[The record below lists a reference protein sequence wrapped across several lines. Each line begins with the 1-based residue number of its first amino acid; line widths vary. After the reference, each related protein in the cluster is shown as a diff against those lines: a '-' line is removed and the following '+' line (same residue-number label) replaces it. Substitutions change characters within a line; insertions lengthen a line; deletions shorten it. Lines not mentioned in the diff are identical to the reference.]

1 MSLSPPSSAFGMPG
15 SLQRRLILA
24 AAVCISLAL
33 AGAAVSIGFVLHRFV
48 RGQLDGRLDARITA
62 LASEVRTGPDGNVS
76 VRTDRDG
83 PPFDRQLSGWY
94 WEVRRG
100 TTVIQSPSLDT
111 FGIDLVKVGLDELRP
126 PARLS
131 RGRSWESRDGEAVVG
146 SRWDV
151 DRLRPVDRLRT
162 DRSGEDVD
170 DYRIGP
176 VRQRVIVRVLT
187 VQGGP
192 GELPTVFAA
201 SAPENALYRP
211 ILEAL
216 RTLGICLV
224 PIGVLLFAG
233 VLLQVRL
240 GLRPLRRVSEQLAEV
255 RVGGR
260 ERLPLDQPVEVLPL
274 VSEINGLLD
283 QNAAN
288 LAHARG
294 HVANLA
300 HGLKTPLATLAMAF
314 GETGASRDARLAV
327 LVEDMDRR
335 IRHHLRRARVAATG
349 GTSRERVDLAGVVE
363 DLVMVMGRINAAT
376 GIAFDI
382 DVPAGFAVGCDRQD
396 VEEMLGNLLE
406 NACRFCAG
414 RVRVEAFRA
423 YSSITILVEDDGPGL
438 AREDREAVLQRGR
451 RLDES
456 GPGHGF
462 GLPIAQELAELYG
475 GKITL
480 EASRL
485 GGLEVRLTLPS

>member
-1 MSLSPPSSAFGMPG
+1 MPG

-24 AAVCISLAL
+24 AALCISLAL

-62 LASEVRTGPDGNVS
+62 LASEVRTGPDGRLS

-83 PPFDRQLSGWY
+83 PPFDRRLSGWY

-100 TTVIQSPSLDT
+100 TTVIQSSSLNEL
-111 FGIDLVKVGLDELRP
+111 GIDLVNVGTDEWQP

-131 RGRSWESRDGEAVVG
+131 RGRSWEGRNGEAVVG
-146 SRWDV
+146 SRWHV
-151 DRLRPVDRLRT
+151 DRLVATERLQPPPPET
-162 DRSGEDVD
+162 SAPKDVM
-170 DYRIGP
+170 GP
-176 VRQRVIVRVLT
+176 VRQRLILRVLT
-187 VQGGP
+187 VQG
-192 GELPTVFAA
+192 ESNEVPTVFVA
-201 SAPENALYRP
+201 SAPERALYGP

-224 PIGVLLFAG
+224 PIGVLMFGG

-255 RVGGR
+255 RAGGC
-260 ERLPLDQPVEVLPL
+260 ERLPLDQPTEVLPL
-274 VSEINGLLD
+274 VREINGLLD

-327 LVEDMDRR
+327 LVEDMDTR
-335 IRHHLRRARVAATG
+335 IRHHLRRARAAATG
-349 GTSRERVDLAGVVE
+349 GTARERVDLAGVVA

-376 GIAFDI
+376 GITFDI
-382 DVPAGFAVGCDRQD
+382 DVPAGLAVGCDRQD

-414 RVRVEAFRA
+414 RVRVEAFRGD
-423 YSSITILVEDDGPGL
+423 SSIVVLVEDDGPGL

-456 GPGHGF
+456 GPGHRF

-485 GGLEVRLTLPS
+485 GGLEVRLTLPF